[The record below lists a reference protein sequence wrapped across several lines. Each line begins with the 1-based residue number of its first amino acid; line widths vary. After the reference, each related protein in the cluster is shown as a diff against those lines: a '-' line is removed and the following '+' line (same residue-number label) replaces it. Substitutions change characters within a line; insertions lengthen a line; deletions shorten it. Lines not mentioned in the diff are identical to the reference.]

1 MQNPPLSPDDLFRFY
16 QRGVLDP
23 DSLMTNILL
32 ILIEQHETQQV
43 LTRLLVELAEE
54 LDKLALDMEVLAQY
68 LEWQRPSQ
76 QEPPPS
82 AAGPEDNGRPPD
94 EPEDK

>member
-23 DSLMTNILL
+23 NSLMTNILL
-32 ILIEQHETQQV
+32 ILIEQQESQEV

-76 QEPPPS
+76 QEPPPPPN
-82 AAGPEDNGRPPD
+82 GLDDNGQPPD
-94 EPEDK
+94 EPQDE